1 MSEIIPELRAE
12 EAELVVTIKKLK
24 KDNAHF
30 NDTKIFNDVLNY
42 YNKLFMIRVKL
53 LGLYHEKIPTN
64 VVIDNFKSKEE
75 EYEFFMLQ
83 HQYFAKYLQTI
94 NNHPIF
100 FQFNP
105 NMPTKTSKETEKL
118 YDNIISDRNNI
129 IKSLNFIEHKLNIKT
144 SPVLVS

>member
-1 MSEIIPELRAE
+1 MSETIPDLRAE

-24 KDNAHF
+24 KDDTHL
-30 NDTKIFNDVLNY
+30 NDTKIFNNVLHY
-42 YNKLFMIRVKL
+42 YNKLFVVRVKL
-53 LGLYHEKIPTN
+53 LGMYNEKIPKN

-100 FQFNP
+100 FQFNQ
-105 NMPTKTSKETEKL
+105 NMPKKTSEEKEKL

-129 IKSLNFIEHKLNIKT
+129 IKSLHFIENKLNIKT
-144 SPVLVS
+144 SPVLIN